1 MNDPVSQ
8 VVRLFTILHLVAAR
22 RQGRAITRRQ
32 LADVCTCSIKTIQR
46 DIEDLKSASV
56 PIFWDEAEQSY
67 VLPDKGW
74 TLPTLLLTQTDA
86 LALAL
91 VRRLVAGTPMFPFAD
106 QVATTLDK
114 ATAGLSPPLTA
125 LVEAAFAA
133 WNEVDSTARDYS
145 HVPLQTLV
153 MATVRKR
160 TIEMTYDSAASG
172 ISVRRVDPYRFDRR
186 AGRYLDMQA
195 WCHKSKIVRTFALN
209 RVLEARMIDE
219 TFVLRPWDSS
229 DEGVI
234 SGLRGGARVA
244 IEVCFDKV
252 VARSARE
259 RHWPFK
265 VALEDLPD
273 GSVVLRGEVQGLDGI
288 VCELLSWRHHA
299 HVLGGP
305 ELRARM
311 IEEVRA
317 LASLY
322 LEP

>member
-8 VVRLFTILHLVAAR
+8 VVRLFTILHLVATR
-22 RQGRAITRRQ
+22 RPGRSITRRQ

-46 DIEDLKSASV
+46 DLEDLNSASV
-56 PIFWDEAEQSY
+56 PIFWDAAERSY

-91 VRRLVAGTPMFPFAD
+91 VRRLIAGTPMFPFAD

-114 ATAGLSPPLTA
+114 ATAGLSSSLTA
-125 LVEAAFAA
+125 LVDAAFAA
-133 WNEVDSTARDYS
+133 WNEVDGTARDYS
-145 HVPLQTLV
+145 QVPLQTLV

-160 TIEMTYDSAASG
+160 TIEMTYDSARSG
-172 ISVRRVDPYRFDRR
+172 ISVRRADPYRFDLRE
-186 AGRYLDMQA
+186 GRYLDMQA
-195 WCHKSKIVRTFALN
+195 WCHKNSSVLTFALN
-209 RVLEARMIDE
+209 RVLEAHVTDE
-219 TFVLRPWDSS
+219 SFELRPWDSS

-234 SGLRGGARVA
+234 SGLRGGPKVA

-265 VALEDLPD
+265 TSLEDFPD
-273 GSVVLRGEVQGLDGI
+273 GSVILRGEVQGLDGI

-311 IEEVRA
+311 IEEARA

-322 LEP
+322 LPS